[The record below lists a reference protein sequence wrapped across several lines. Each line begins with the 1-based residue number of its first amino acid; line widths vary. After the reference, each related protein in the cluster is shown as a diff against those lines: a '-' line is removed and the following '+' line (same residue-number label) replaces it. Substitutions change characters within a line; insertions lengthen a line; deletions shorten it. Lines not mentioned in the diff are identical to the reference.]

1 MEIAILAVG
10 VVCMVLLIV
19 LLIRKGTSGGSE
31 GSSEALKALQQQVEN
46 LSREN
51 RESQAQ
57 LRQEVNASLNSMMS
71 TLSNQ
76 LQSSQNHW
84 AGEQSRQLTALFA
97 GQKEQ
102 LQTIGTA
109 QKEQL
114 EATQQGVSRSLEEM
128 GNSLTKHLQQLEQR
142 FATLEANIET
152 KLQGIRTSMESQL
165 NGIRD
170 DNTKQL
176 DSVRKTVDEKLQTN
190 NAALTVN
197 VRSSLQQL
205 EQRFGTLETNMETKL
220 QGIRTSM
227 ESQLN
232 GIRDDNTKQLDSV
245 RKTVDEKLQSNT
257 AALTASVTGSMQQL
271 EQRFAT
277 LETNM
282 ETKLQGIRETVSQ
295 QLQSIR
301 DDNTKQLEQI
311 RGTVDE
317 KLQKTLETKMNES
330 FKLVSERLEA
340 VYKGLGEMQSVAQ
353 GVGDLKK
360 VLSNVKT
367 RGILGEIQLGAILR
381 EILTADQYDENVAT
395 IPRSKNRVEF
405 AVKLPGTEEGKTVYL
420 PIDSKFNGDRFAH
433 LQDSYETGNMEL
445 ISAAKKELADAIKK
459 CAKDISD
466 KYIAPPHTTQ
476 FAIMFLPFEG
486 LYAEVVNTPGLVE
499 YLQNTYHVNVAGP
512 STMAAMLNSLRMGF
526 QTLAIQKR
534 SGEVWTVLGA
544 VKTEFGKF
552 EKVLTKTQER
562 LRQAEGELEDLVG
575 VRTRQMNSKLNRVDS
590 LDSDT
595 AVKLLSSDE

>member
-142 FATLEANIET
+142 FATLEANI
-152 KLQGIRTSMESQL
+152 
-165 NGIRD
+165 
-170 DNTKQL
+170 
-176 DSVRKTVDEKLQTN
+176 
-190 NAALTVN
+190 
-197 VRSSLQQL
+197 
-205 EQRFGTLETNMETKL
+205 ETKL

-433 LQDSYETGNMEL
+433 LQDAYETGNMEL

-552 EKVLTKTQER
+552 EKVLAKTQER